1 MTLDALKLF
10 ESCNTILTNSH
21 FVYTSGKHGP
31 TYINKDA
38 VYPHTDLVRQLC
50 EEIARQCPWQVD
62 VVAGPTVGAV
72 ILSTWVSHFLSEM
85 TGRPMLSVYAEED
98 NPAERD
104 PAMRGNRVFR
114 RGYDALVKGH
124 SVLVVEDILN
134 TGGSAR
140 KVVEAVKK
148 LGGKVAGVFGLCN
161 RGGVGPAEVGGV
173 PVKALVDVNFEMWDA
188 AECPLCAKGVPVNT
202 AVGKGREFLAGV

>member
-1 MTLDALKLF
+1 MDALKLF

-21 FVYTSGKHGP
+21 FVYTSGKHGH

-50 EEIARQCPWQVD
+50 EEIARQCPWQVE

-72 ILSTWVSHFLSEM
+72 ILSTWVAHFLSEM
-85 TGRPMLSVYAEED
+85 TGRPILSVYAEED
-98 NPAERD
+98 AEK
-104 PAMRGNRVFR
+104 NRIFR
-114 RGYDALVKGH
+114 RGYDALVRGR

-140 KVVEAVKK
+140 KVVDAVKK

-161 RGGVGPAEVGGV
+161 RGGVGPDEVGGV
-173 PVKALVDVNFEMWDA
+173 PVKALVDVKFEMWDA
-188 AECPLCAKGVPVNT
+188 AECPLCAKGVPINT
-202 AVGKGREFLAGV
+202 AVGKGAEFLAKK

>member
-1 MTLDALKLF
+1 MDALKLF

-21 FVYTSGKHGP
+21 FVYTSGKHGH

-50 EEIARQCPWQVD
+50 EEIARQCPWQVE

-72 ILSTWVSHFLSEM
+72 ILSTWVAHFLSEM
-85 TGRPMLSVYAEED
+85 TGRPILSIYAEED
-98 NPAERD
+98 AEK
-104 PAMRGNRVFR
+104 NRIFR
-114 RGYDALVKGH
+114 RGYDVLVKGK

-161 RGGVGPAEVGGV
+161 RGGVGSDDVGGA
-173 PVKALVDVNFEMWDA
+173 PVMALVDVTFEMWDA
-188 AECPLCAKGVPVNT
+188 AECPLCAKGVPINT
-202 AVGKGREFLAGV
+202 AVGKGREFLAKK

>member
-21 FVYTSGKHGP
+21 FVYTSGKHGH

-50 EEIARQCPWQVD
+50 EEIARQCPWQID

-72 ILSTWVSHFLSEM
+72 ILSTWVAHFLSEM
-85 TGRPMLSVYAEED
+85 TGRPVLSVYAEED
-98 NPAERD
+98 AEK
-104 PAMRGNRVFR
+104 NRVFR
-114 RGYDALVKGH
+114 RGYDALVKGR

-161 RGGVGPAEVGGV
+161 RGGVGPDEVGGA
-173 PVKALVDVNFEMWDA
+173 PVKALVDVKFEMWDA
-188 AECPLCAKGVPVNT
+188 AECPLCAKGVPINT
-202 AVGKGREFLAGV
+202 AIGKGSEFLTKK

>member
-1 MTLDALKLF
+1 MTLDVLTLF

-21 FVYTSGKHGP
+21 FVYTSGKHGH

-62 VVAGPTVGAV
+62 MVAGPTVGAV
-72 ILSTWVSHFLSEM
+72 ILSTWVSHCLSEM
-85 TGRPMLSVYAEED
+85 TGRPILSVYAEED
-98 NPAERD
+98 AD
-104 PAMRGNRVFR
+104 KNRVFR
-114 RGYDALVKGH
+114 RGYDALIKGR

-140 KVVEAVKK
+140 EMVEAVKK

-173 PVKALVDVNFEMWDA
+173 PVKALVDVKFEMWDA

>member
-1 MTLDALKLF
+1 MTFDALKLF
-10 ESCNTILTNSH
+10 ESCDAILTSSH
-21 FVYTSGKHGP
+21 FVYTSGKHGH

-50 EEIARQCPWQVD
+50 EEIARQCPWQAE

-72 ILSTWVSHFLSEM
+72 ILSQWVAHFLSEM
-85 TGRPMLSVYAEED
+85 TGRPVLSVYAEED
-98 NPAERD
+98 AEK
-104 PAMRGNRVFR
+104 NRVFR
-114 RGYDALVKGH
+114 RGYDAIIRGR

-161 RGGVGPAEVGGV
+161 RGGVTPADVEDV
-173 PVKALVDVNFEMWDA
+173 PVKALVDVKFEIWDA
-188 AECPLCAKGVPVNT
+188 AECPLCDKGVPVNT
-202 AVGKGREFLAGV
+202 KVGKGRDFLAAQKIRS